1 MPKIIQ
7 LDRHVADLIAAGEVV
22 ERPASAVKEL
32 VENSIDAGAKNIT
45 IELQNGGM
53 TFLRI
58 TDDGCGM
65 APDDAHT
72 AFLRHATSK
81 IRKKEDLAC
90 IGTLGFRGEA
100 LAAISAVSK
109 IDLLTRAQGA
119 ADGVRLHLEAGKVL
133 SEEPAG
139 CPCGTTILVREL
151 FYNTPARMKF
161 MKSDAAEASAVF
173 SVVQQQALA
182 HPEISFRFLKDG
194 QEQLHTDGQGDRM
207 AAIYAIYGRELANN
221 MLSVD
226 GSWEKL
232 RVRGFVTRP
241 TATRGNRAWQ
251 SFFVNN
257 RYIKSRLLSAAVEEA
272 YRNQIMVGRFPAC
285 VLEIDMPVQAVDVN
299 VHPAKTEVKFLSERE
314 VFDAVHYAVLS
325 TLNKAAGRPE
335 WKLSEKQTSAAQP
348 QVQPH
353 AVQPPKPGFY
363 QSMQAAEYRRQ
374 AAQTPPPKPARPD
387 FLETSA
393 AAIVAAACEKDLPVA
408 QALGKTVAGVG
419 PVVVR
424 EAVCRALGETPALAC
439 DLTAEEKA
447 GLAAAIDELK
457 DEHAHGGTPTAVRL
471 PQPDGAPKPVEF
483 SFFVPQ
489 QYGSAAILTR
499 YPSYSEMLEDYY
511 ATKDRAERL
520 RQKSR
525 ELYKAVHNMY
535 DRAVRKQAARKEEL
549 SQSAKADT
557 LRLYGELLQANLWAI
572 HKGDR
577 QVTVQNYYTGEDV
590 TIRLDP
596 RLGGNENAQKYFRDY
611 KKKQTAHAMLQKL
624 LVEGEAE
631 IEYLRTVLYEVE
643 SAPGEMAL
651 NEIRA
656 ELKSQGYLKYYKQ
669 RNRKQKPADFLRYTS
684 SDGFEILVGRNNLQN
699 DKLTLHT
706 ARGKDLWFHVQ
717 KAPGSHCVV
726 MSRGEDIPDTTKQE
740 AAELAVLH
748 SSQNGGAKV
757 AVDTTEV
764 KNIWKAN
771 GAKPGMVLYEVYT
784 TVYVT
789 PREGL
794 EEQLK
799 KR

>member
-65 APDDAHT
+65 DPVDART

-100 LAAISAVSK
+100 LAAISSVSK

-119 ADGVRLHLEAGKVL
+119 ETGVRLHLEAGQVL

-161 MKSDAAEASAVF
+161 MKSDAAESSAVF
-173 SVVQQQALA
+173 AAIQQQALA

-221 MLSVD
+221 MLPVD

-232 RVRGFVTRP
+232 RVRGFVTKP

-325 TLNKAAGRPE
+325 TLSRAAGRPE
-335 WKLSEKQTSAAQP
+335 WKAPEKTQEPAPRLQAQP
-348 QVQPH
+348 K

-363 QSMQAAEYRRQ
+363 QTMQASEYRRQ
-374 AAQTPPPKPARPD
+374 AAQQPAVKPAQPV
-387 FLETSA
+387 LASP
-393 AAIVAAACEKDLPVA
+393 VQLPRSEPA
-408 QALGKTVAGVG
+408 
-419 PVVVR
+419 PVQQTFV
-424 EAVCRALGETPALAC
+424 
-439 DLTAEEKA
+439 
-447 GLAAAIDELK
+447 
-457 DEHAHGGTPTAVRL
+457 L
-471 PQPDGAPKPVEF
+471 P
-483 SFFVPQ
+483 
-489 QYGSAAILTR
+489 
-499 YPSYSEMLEDYY
+499 
-511 ATKDRAERL
+511 
-520 RQKSR
+520 
-525 ELYKAVHNMY
+525 
-535 DRAVRKQAARKEEL
+535 
-549 SQSAKADT
+549 
-557 LRLYGELLQANLWAI
+557 
-572 HKGDR
+572 
-577 QVTVQNYYTGEDV
+577 
-590 TIRLDP
+590 
-596 RLGGNENAQKYFRDY
+596 
-611 KKKQTAHAMLQKL
+611 
-624 LVEGEAE
+624 
-631 IEYLRTVLYEVE
+631 
-643 SAPGEMAL
+643 
-651 NEIRA
+651 
-656 ELKSQGYLKYYKQ
+656 
-669 RNRKQKPADFLRYTS
+669 
-684 SDGFEILVGRNNLQN
+684 
-699 DKLTLHT
+699 
-706 ARGKDLWFHVQ
+706 
-717 KAPGSHCVV
+717 
-726 MSRGEDIPDTTKQE
+726 KQE
-740 AAELAVLH
+740 AKPEVKPEPKIEVRPEPKPEPVKTPEPQQQTLPVPEEPFRIIGEALHTYIIVEQGEAVLFLDKHAAHERIRFEALKKEDHPIMAQLLLAPVSAELSREEAAAVLE
-748 SSQNGGAKV
+748 NKALLERCGFETEDFGGGDVLIRQIPSDVDVEDAKALLQELAGDLLAGKTLDPDSLRDNLLHTIACKSAIKAGWLTSDEELRRLV
-757 AVDTTEV
+757 QEV
-764 KNIWKAN
+764 LSRDDIKYCPH
-771 GAKPGMVLYEVYT
+771 GRPVC
-784 TVYVT
+784 VT
-789 PREGL
+789 LTKRQL
-794 EEQLK
+794 EKQF
-799 KR
+799 KRV

>member
-65 APDDAHT
+65 EPVDART

-100 LAAISAVSK
+100 LAAISSVSK

-119 ADGVRLHLEAGKVL
+119 ENGVRLHLEAGQVL

-161 MKSDAAEASAVF
+161 MKSDAAESSAVF

-221 MLSVD
+221 MLPVD

-232 RVRGFVTRP
+232 RVRGFVTKP

-257 RYIKSRLLSAAVEEA
+257 RYIKSRLLSAALEEA

-325 TLNKAAGRPE
+325 TLSRAAGRPE
-335 WKLSEKQTSAAQP
+335 WKTPEKKQESAPQP
-348 QVQPH
+348 QSQPK

-363 QSMQAAEYRRQ
+363 QTMQASEYRRQ
-374 AAQTPPPKPARPD
+374 AAQQ
-387 FLETSA
+387 
-393 AAIVAAACEKDLPVA
+393 PV
-408 QALGKTVAGVG
+408 
-419 PVVVR
+419 
-424 EAVCRALGETPALAC
+424 
-439 DLTAEEKA
+439 
-447 GLAAAIDELK
+447 
-457 DEHAHGGTPTAVRL
+457 
-471 PQPDGAPKPVEF
+471 
-483 SFFVPQ
+483 
-489 QYGSAAILTR
+489 
-499 YPSYSEMLEDYY
+499 
-511 ATKDRAERL
+511 
-520 RQKSR
+520 
-525 ELYKAVHNMY
+525 
-535 DRAVRKQAARKEEL
+535 
-549 SQSAKADT
+549 
-557 LRLYGELLQANLWAI
+557 
-572 HKGDR
+572 
-577 QVTVQNYYTGEDV
+577 
-590 TIRLDP
+590 
-596 RLGGNENAQKYFRDY
+596 
-611 KKKQTAHAMLQKL
+611 
-624 LVEGEAE
+624 
-631 IEYLRTVLYEVE
+631 
-643 SAPGEMAL
+643 
-651 NEIRA
+651 
-656 ELKSQGYLKYYKQ
+656 
-669 RNRKQKPADFLRYTS
+669 QKPAQPVLASPVQLPRSEPVPAQQSFPLPKPEAKPEVRPEPKPEPKIEVRPEPKPEPVKEPEAQQALSVPEEPFRIIGEALHTYIIVEQGEAVLFLDKHAAHERIRFEALKKEDHPIMAQLLLAPVS
-684 SDGFEILVGRNNLQN
+684 AELSREEAAAVLENRALLERCGFETEDFGGGDVLRQIPSDVDVEDAKALLQELAGDLLAGKTLDPDSLRDNL
-699 DKLTLHT
+699 LHT
-706 ARGKDLWFHVQ
+706 IACKSAIKAGWQTSDEELRRLVQ
-717 KAPGSHCVV
+717 EVLSRDDIKYCPHGRPVCV
-726 MSRGEDIPDTTKQE
+726 TLTKRQ
-740 AAELAVLH
+740 
-748 SSQNGGAKV
+748 
-757 AVDTTEV
+757 
-764 KNIWKAN
+764 
-771 GAKPGMVLYEVYT
+771 
-784 TVYVT
+784 
-789 PREGL
+789 L
-794 EEQLK
+794 EKQF
-799 KR
+799 KRV

>member
-65 APDDAHT
+65 DPVDART

-100 LAAISAVSK
+100 LAAISSVSK

-119 ADGVRLHLEAGKVL
+119 ETGVRLHLEAGQVL

-161 MKSDAAEASAVF
+161 MKSDAAESSAVF
-173 SVVQQQALA
+173 AAIQQQALA

-221 MLSVD
+221 MLPVD

-232 RVRGFVTRP
+232 RVRGFVTKP

-325 TLNKAAGRPE
+325 TLSRAAGRPE
-335 WKLSEKQTSAAQP
+335 WKAPEKKQEPAPRPQAQP
-348 QVQPH
+348 K
-353 AVQPPKPGFY
+353 AVQPLKPGFY
-363 QSMQAAEYRRQ
+363 QTMQASEYRRQ
-374 AAQTPPPKPARPD
+374 AAQQPAVKPPAQPVLASPVQLPRSEPAPVQQT
-387 FLETSA
+387 F
-393 AAIVAAACEKDLPVA
+393 VLP
-408 QALGKTVAGVG
+408 
-419 PVVVR
+419 
-424 EAVCRALGETPALAC
+424 
-439 DLTAEEKA
+439 
-447 GLAAAIDELK
+447 
-457 DEHAHGGTPTAVRL
+457 
-471 PQPDGAPKPVEF
+471 
-483 SFFVPQ
+483 
-489 QYGSAAILTR
+489 
-499 YPSYSEMLEDYY
+499 
-511 ATKDRAERL
+511 
-520 RQKSR
+520 
-525 ELYKAVHNMY
+525 
-535 DRAVRKQAARKEEL
+535 
-549 SQSAKADT
+549 
-557 LRLYGELLQANLWAI
+557 
-572 HKGDR
+572 
-577 QVTVQNYYTGEDV
+577 
-590 TIRLDP
+590 
-596 RLGGNENAQKYFRDY
+596 
-611 KKKQTAHAMLQKL
+611 
-624 LVEGEAE
+624 
-631 IEYLRTVLYEVE
+631 
-643 SAPGEMAL
+643 
-651 NEIRA
+651 
-656 ELKSQGYLKYYKQ
+656 
-669 RNRKQKPADFLRYTS
+669 
-684 SDGFEILVGRNNLQN
+684 
-699 DKLTLHT
+699 
-706 ARGKDLWFHVQ
+706 
-717 KAPGSHCVV
+717 
-726 MSRGEDIPDTTKQE
+726 KQE
-740 AAELAVLH
+740 AKSEVKPEPKIEVRPEPKPEPVKTPEPQQQTLPVPEEPFRIIGEALHTYIIVEQGEAVLFLDKHAAHERIRFEALKKEDHPIMAQLLLAPVSAELSREEAAAVLE
-748 SSQNGGAKV
+748 NKALLERCGFETEDFGGGDILIRQIPSDVDVEDAKALLQELAGDLLAGKTLDPDSLRDNLLHTIACKSAIKAGWLTSDEELRRLV
-757 AVDTTEV
+757 QEV
-764 KNIWKAN
+764 LSRDDIKYCPH
-771 GAKPGMVLYEVYT
+771 GRPVC
-784 TVYVT
+784 VT
-789 PREGL
+789 LTKRQL
-794 EEQLK
+794 EKQF
-799 KR
+799 KRV

>member
-65 APDDAHT
+65 DPVDART

-100 LAAISAVSK
+100 LAAISSVSK

-119 ADGVRLHLEAGKVL
+119 ETGVRLHLEAGQVL

-161 MKSDAAEASAVF
+161 MKSDAAESSAVF
-173 SVVQQQALA
+173 AAIQQQALA

-221 MLSVD
+221 MLPVD

-232 RVRGFVTRP
+232 RVRGFVTKP

-325 TLNKAAGRPE
+325 TLSRAAGRPE
-335 WKLSEKQTSAAQP
+335 WKAPEKKQEPAPRPQAQP
-348 QVQPH
+348 K

-363 QSMQAAEYRRQ
+363 QTMQASEYRRQ
-374 AAQTPPPKPARPD
+374 AAQQPAVKPAQPV
-387 FLETSA
+387 LASP
-393 AAIVAAACEKDLPVA
+393 VQLPRSEPA
-408 QALGKTVAGVG
+408 
-419 PVVVR
+419 PVQRTFV
-424 EAVCRALGETPALAC
+424 
-439 DLTAEEKA
+439 
-447 GLAAAIDELK
+447 
-457 DEHAHGGTPTAVRL
+457 L
-471 PQPDGAPKPVEF
+471 P
-483 SFFVPQ
+483 
-489 QYGSAAILTR
+489 
-499 YPSYSEMLEDYY
+499 
-511 ATKDRAERL
+511 
-520 RQKSR
+520 
-525 ELYKAVHNMY
+525 
-535 DRAVRKQAARKEEL
+535 
-549 SQSAKADT
+549 
-557 LRLYGELLQANLWAI
+557 
-572 HKGDR
+572 
-577 QVTVQNYYTGEDV
+577 
-590 TIRLDP
+590 
-596 RLGGNENAQKYFRDY
+596 
-611 KKKQTAHAMLQKL
+611 
-624 LVEGEAE
+624 
-631 IEYLRTVLYEVE
+631 
-643 SAPGEMAL
+643 
-651 NEIRA
+651 
-656 ELKSQGYLKYYKQ
+656 
-669 RNRKQKPADFLRYTS
+669 
-684 SDGFEILVGRNNLQN
+684 
-699 DKLTLHT
+699 
-706 ARGKDLWFHVQ
+706 
-717 KAPGSHCVV
+717 
-726 MSRGEDIPDTTKQE
+726 KQE
-740 AAELAVLH
+740 AKSEVKPEPKIEVRPEPKPEPVKTPEPQQQTLPVPEEPFRIIGEALHTYIIVEQGEAVLFLDKHAAHERIRFEALKKEDHPIMAQLLLAPVSAELSREEAAAVLE
-748 SSQNGGAKV
+748 NKALLERCGFETEDFGGGDILIRQIPSDVDVEDAKALLQELAGDLLAGKTLDPDSLRDNLLHTIACKSAIKAGWLTSDEELRRLV
-757 AVDTTEV
+757 QEV
-764 KNIWKAN
+764 LSRDDIKYCPH
-771 GAKPGMVLYEVYT
+771 GRPVC
-784 TVYVT
+784 VT
-789 PREGL
+789 LTKRQL
-794 EEQLK
+794 EKQF
-799 KR
+799 KRV

>member
-65 APDDAHT
+65 APDDART

-100 LAAISAVSK
+100 LAAISSVSK

-119 ADGVRLHLEAGKVL
+119 ETGVRLHLEAGQVL

-161 MKSDAAEASAVF
+161 MKSDAAESSAVF
-173 SVVQQQALA
+173 AAIQQQALA

-221 MLSVD
+221 MLPVD

-232 RVRGFVTRP
+232 RVRGFVTKP

-325 TLNKAAGRPE
+325 TLSRAAGRPE
-335 WKLSEKQTSAAQP
+335 WKAPEKKQEPAPRPQAQP
-348 QVQPH
+348 K

-363 QSMQAAEYRRQ
+363 QTMQASEYRRQ
-374 AAQTPPPKPARPD
+374 AAQQPAVKPAQPV
-387 FLETSA
+387 LASP
-393 AAIVAAACEKDLPVA
+393 VQLPRSEPA
-408 QALGKTVAGVG
+408 
-419 PVVVR
+419 PVQQTFV
-424 EAVCRALGETPALAC
+424 
-439 DLTAEEKA
+439 
-447 GLAAAIDELK
+447 
-457 DEHAHGGTPTAVRL
+457 L
-471 PQPDGAPKPVEF
+471 P
-483 SFFVPQ
+483 
-489 QYGSAAILTR
+489 
-499 YPSYSEMLEDYY
+499 
-511 ATKDRAERL
+511 
-520 RQKSR
+520 
-525 ELYKAVHNMY
+525 
-535 DRAVRKQAARKEEL
+535 
-549 SQSAKADT
+549 
-557 LRLYGELLQANLWAI
+557 
-572 HKGDR
+572 
-577 QVTVQNYYTGEDV
+577 
-590 TIRLDP
+590 
-596 RLGGNENAQKYFRDY
+596 
-611 KKKQTAHAMLQKL
+611 
-624 LVEGEAE
+624 
-631 IEYLRTVLYEVE
+631 
-643 SAPGEMAL
+643 
-651 NEIRA
+651 
-656 ELKSQGYLKYYKQ
+656 
-669 RNRKQKPADFLRYTS
+669 
-684 SDGFEILVGRNNLQN
+684 
-699 DKLTLHT
+699 
-706 ARGKDLWFHVQ
+706 
-717 KAPGSHCVV
+717 
-726 MSRGEDIPDTTKQE
+726 KQE
-740 AAELAVLH
+740 AKSEVKPEPKIEVRPEPKPEPVKTPEPQQQTLPVPEEPFRIIGEALHTYIIVEQGEAVLLIDKHAAHERIRFEALKKEDHPIMAQLLLAPVSAELSREEAAAVLE
-748 SSQNGGAKV
+748 NKALLERCGFETEDFGGGDVLIRQIPSDVDVEDAKALLQELAGDLLAGKTLDPDSLRDNLLHTIACKSAIKAGWLTSDEELRRLV
-757 AVDTTEV
+757 QEV
-764 KNIWKAN
+764 LSRDDIKYCPH
-771 GAKPGMVLYEVYT
+771 GRPVC
-784 TVYVT
+784 VT
-789 PREGL
+789 LTKRQL
-794 EEQLK
+794 EKQF
-799 KR
+799 KRV

>member
-65 APDDAHT
+65 EPVDART

-100 LAAISAVSK
+100 LAAISSVSK

-119 ADGVRLHLEAGKVL
+119 ENGVRLHLEAGQVL

-139 CPCGTTILVREL
+139 CPYGTTILVREL

-161 MKSDAAEASAVF
+161 MKSDAAESSAVF

-221 MLSVD
+221 MLPVD

-232 RVRGFVTRP
+232 RVRGFVTKP

-325 TLNKAAGRPE
+325 TLSRAAGRPE
-335 WKLSEKQTSAAQP
+335 WKTPEKKQEPAPQP
-348 QVQPH
+348 QSQPK

-363 QSMQAAEYRRQ
+363 QTMQASEYRRQ
-374 AAQTPPPKPARPD
+374 AAQQ
-387 FLETSA
+387 
-393 AAIVAAACEKDLPVA
+393 PV
-408 QALGKTVAGVG
+408 
-419 PVVVR
+419 
-424 EAVCRALGETPALAC
+424 
-439 DLTAEEKA
+439 
-447 GLAAAIDELK
+447 
-457 DEHAHGGTPTAVRL
+457 
-471 PQPDGAPKPVEF
+471 
-483 SFFVPQ
+483 
-489 QYGSAAILTR
+489 
-499 YPSYSEMLEDYY
+499 
-511 ATKDRAERL
+511 
-520 RQKSR
+520 
-525 ELYKAVHNMY
+525 
-535 DRAVRKQAARKEEL
+535 
-549 SQSAKADT
+549 
-557 LRLYGELLQANLWAI
+557 
-572 HKGDR
+572 
-577 QVTVQNYYTGEDV
+577 
-590 TIRLDP
+590 
-596 RLGGNENAQKYFRDY
+596 
-611 KKKQTAHAMLQKL
+611 
-624 LVEGEAE
+624 
-631 IEYLRTVLYEVE
+631 
-643 SAPGEMAL
+643 
-651 NEIRA
+651 
-656 ELKSQGYLKYYKQ
+656 
-669 RNRKQKPADFLRYTS
+669 QKPAQPVLASPVQLPRSEPVPAQQSFTLQKPEVRPEPKPEPKIEVRLEPKPEPVKEPEAQQALSVPEEPFRIIGEALHTYIIVEQGEAVLFLDKHAAHERIRFEALKKEDHPIMAQLLLAPVS
-684 SDGFEILVGRNNLQN
+684 AELSREEAAAVLENRALLERCGFETEDFGGGDVLIRQIPSDVDVEDAKALLQELAGDLLAGKTLDPDSLRDNL
-699 DKLTLHT
+699 LHT
-706 ARGKDLWFHVQ
+706 IACKSAIKAGWQTSDEELRRLVQ
-717 KAPGSHCVV
+717 EVLSRDDIKYCPHGRPVCV
-726 MSRGEDIPDTTKQE
+726 TLTKRQ
-740 AAELAVLH
+740 
-748 SSQNGGAKV
+748 
-757 AVDTTEV
+757 
-764 KNIWKAN
+764 
-771 GAKPGMVLYEVYT
+771 
-784 TVYVT
+784 
-789 PREGL
+789 L
-794 EEQLK
+794 EKQF
-799 KR
+799 KRV

>member
-65 APDDAHT
+65 DPVDART

-100 LAAISAVSK
+100 LAAISSVSK

-119 ADGVRLHLEAGKVL
+119 ETGVRLHLEAGQVL

-161 MKSDAAEASAVF
+161 MKSDAAESSAVF
-173 SVVQQQALA
+173 AAIQQQALA

-221 MLSVD
+221 MLPVD

-232 RVRGFVTRP
+232 RVRGFVTKP

-325 TLNKAAGRPE
+325 TLSRAAGRPE
-335 WKLSEKQTSAAQP
+335 WKTPEKMQESAPQP
-348 QVQPH
+348 QSQPK

-363 QSMQAAEYRRQ
+363 QTMQASEYRRQ
-374 AAQTPPPKPARPD
+374 AAQQPAVKPAQPV
-387 FLETSA
+387 LASP
-393 AAIVAAACEKDLPVA
+393 VQLPRSEPA
-408 QALGKTVAGVG
+408 
-419 PVVVR
+419 PVQQTFV
-424 EAVCRALGETPALAC
+424 
-439 DLTAEEKA
+439 
-447 GLAAAIDELK
+447 
-457 DEHAHGGTPTAVRL
+457 L
-471 PQPDGAPKPVEF
+471 P
-483 SFFVPQ
+483 
-489 QYGSAAILTR
+489 
-499 YPSYSEMLEDYY
+499 
-511 ATKDRAERL
+511 
-520 RQKSR
+520 
-525 ELYKAVHNMY
+525 
-535 DRAVRKQAARKEEL
+535 
-549 SQSAKADT
+549 
-557 LRLYGELLQANLWAI
+557 
-572 HKGDR
+572 
-577 QVTVQNYYTGEDV
+577 
-590 TIRLDP
+590 
-596 RLGGNENAQKYFRDY
+596 
-611 KKKQTAHAMLQKL
+611 
-624 LVEGEAE
+624 
-631 IEYLRTVLYEVE
+631 
-643 SAPGEMAL
+643 
-651 NEIRA
+651 
-656 ELKSQGYLKYYKQ
+656 
-669 RNRKQKPADFLRYTS
+669 
-684 SDGFEILVGRNNLQN
+684 
-699 DKLTLHT
+699 
-706 ARGKDLWFHVQ
+706 
-717 KAPGSHCVV
+717 
-726 MSRGEDIPDTTKQE
+726 KQE
-740 AAELAVLH
+740 AKSEVKPEPKIEVRPEPKPEPVKTPEPQQQTLSVPEEPFRIIGEALHTYVIVEQGEAVLLIDKHAAHERIRFEALKKEDHPIMAQLLLAPVSAELSREEAAAVLE
-748 SSQNGGAKV
+748 NKALLERCGFETEDFGGGDVLIRQIPSDVDVEDAKALLQELAGDLLAGKTLDPDSLRDNLLHTIACKSAIKAGWLTSDKELRRLV
-757 AVDTTEV
+757 QEV
-764 KNIWKAN
+764 LSRDDIKYCPH
-771 GAKPGMVLYEVYT
+771 GRPVC
-784 TVYVT
+784 VT
-789 PREGL
+789 LTKRQL
-794 EEQLK
+794 EKQF
-799 KR
+799 KRV

>member
-65 APDDAHT
+65 DPVDART

-100 LAAISAVSK
+100 LAAISSVSK

-119 ADGVRLHLEAGKVL
+119 ETGVRLHLEAGQVL

-161 MKSDAAEASAVF
+161 MKSDAAESSAVF
-173 SVVQQQALA
+173 AAIQQQALA

-221 MLSVD
+221 MLPVD

-232 RVRGFVTRP
+232 RVRGFVTKP

-325 TLNKAAGRPE
+325 TLSRAAGRPE
-335 WKLSEKQTSAAQP
+335 WKAPEKKQEPAPRPQAQP
-348 QVQPH
+348 K

-363 QSMQAAEYRRQ
+363 QTMQASEYRRQ
-374 AAQTPPPKPARPD
+374 AAQQPAVKPAQPV
-387 FLETSA
+387 LASP
-393 AAIVAAACEKDLPVA
+393 VQLPHSEPA
-408 QALGKTVAGVG
+408 
-419 PVVVR
+419 PVQQTFV
-424 EAVCRALGETPALAC
+424 
-439 DLTAEEKA
+439 
-447 GLAAAIDELK
+447 
-457 DEHAHGGTPTAVRL
+457 L
-471 PQPDGAPKPVEF
+471 P
-483 SFFVPQ
+483 
-489 QYGSAAILTR
+489 
-499 YPSYSEMLEDYY
+499 
-511 ATKDRAERL
+511 
-520 RQKSR
+520 
-525 ELYKAVHNMY
+525 
-535 DRAVRKQAARKEEL
+535 
-549 SQSAKADT
+549 
-557 LRLYGELLQANLWAI
+557 
-572 HKGDR
+572 
-577 QVTVQNYYTGEDV
+577 
-590 TIRLDP
+590 
-596 RLGGNENAQKYFRDY
+596 
-611 KKKQTAHAMLQKL
+611 
-624 LVEGEAE
+624 
-631 IEYLRTVLYEVE
+631 
-643 SAPGEMAL
+643 
-651 NEIRA
+651 
-656 ELKSQGYLKYYKQ
+656 
-669 RNRKQKPADFLRYTS
+669 
-684 SDGFEILVGRNNLQN
+684 
-699 DKLTLHT
+699 
-706 ARGKDLWFHVQ
+706 
-717 KAPGSHCVV
+717 
-726 MSRGEDIPDTTKQE
+726 KQE
-740 AAELAVLH
+740 AKSEVKPEPKIEVRPEPKPEPVKTPEPQQQTLPVPEEPFRIIGEALHTYIIVEQGEAVLLIDKHAAHERIRFEALKKEDHPIMAQLLLAPVSAELSREEAAAVLE
-748 SSQNGGAKV
+748 NKALLERCGFETEDFGGGDVLIRQIPSDVDVEDAKALLQELAGDLLAGKTLDPDSLRDNLLHTIACKSAIKAGWLTSDEELRRLV
-757 AVDTTEV
+757 QEV
-764 KNIWKAN
+764 LSRDDIKYCPH
-771 GAKPGMVLYEVYT
+771 GRPVC
-784 TVYVT
+784 VT
-789 PREGL
+789 LTKRQL
-794 EEQLK
+794 EKQF
-799 KR
+799 KRV

>member
-65 APDDAHT
+65 EPVDART

-100 LAAISAVSK
+100 LAAISSVSK

-119 ADGVRLHLEAGKVL
+119 ENGVRLHLEAGQVL

-161 MKSDAAEASAVF
+161 MKSDAAESSAVF

-221 MLSVD
+221 MLPVD

-232 RVRGFVTRP
+232 RVRGFVTKP

-325 TLNKAAGRPE
+325 TLSRAAGRPE
-335 WKLSEKQTSAAQP
+335 WKTPEKKQEAAPQPQAQP
-348 QVQPH
+348 KI
-353 AVQPPKPGFY
+353 VQPPKPGFY
-363 QSMQAAEYRRQ
+363 QTMQASEYRRQ
-374 AAQTPPPKPARPD
+374 AAQQ
-387 FLETSA
+387 
-393 AAIVAAACEKDLPVA
+393 PV
-408 QALGKTVAGVG
+408 
-419 PVVVR
+419 
-424 EAVCRALGETPALAC
+424 
-439 DLTAEEKA
+439 
-447 GLAAAIDELK
+447 
-457 DEHAHGGTPTAVRL
+457 
-471 PQPDGAPKPVEF
+471 
-483 SFFVPQ
+483 
-489 QYGSAAILTR
+489 
-499 YPSYSEMLEDYY
+499 
-511 ATKDRAERL
+511 
-520 RQKSR
+520 
-525 ELYKAVHNMY
+525 
-535 DRAVRKQAARKEEL
+535 
-549 SQSAKADT
+549 
-557 LRLYGELLQANLWAI
+557 
-572 HKGDR
+572 
-577 QVTVQNYYTGEDV
+577 
-590 TIRLDP
+590 
-596 RLGGNENAQKYFRDY
+596 
-611 KKKQTAHAMLQKL
+611 
-624 LVEGEAE
+624 
-631 IEYLRTVLYEVE
+631 
-643 SAPGEMAL
+643 
-651 NEIRA
+651 
-656 ELKSQGYLKYYKQ
+656 
-669 RNRKQKPADFLRYTS
+669 QKPAQPVLASPVQLPRSEPVPAQQSFTLQKPEVRPEPKPEPKIAVRPEPKPEPVKEPEAQQALSVPEEPFRIIGEALHTYIIVEQGEAVLFLDKHAAHERIRFEALKKEDHPIMAQLLLAPVS
-684 SDGFEILVGRNNLQN
+684 AELSREEAAAVLENRALLERCGFETEDFGGGDVLIRQIPSDVDVEDAKALLQELAGDLLAGKTLDPDSLRDNL
-699 DKLTLHT
+699 LHT
-706 ARGKDLWFHVQ
+706 IACKSAIKAGWQTSDEELRRLVQ
-717 KAPGSHCVV
+717 EVLSRDDIKYCPHGRPVCV
-726 MSRGEDIPDTTKQE
+726 TLTKRQ
-740 AAELAVLH
+740 
-748 SSQNGGAKV
+748 
-757 AVDTTEV
+757 
-764 KNIWKAN
+764 
-771 GAKPGMVLYEVYT
+771 
-784 TVYVT
+784 
-789 PREGL
+789 L
-794 EEQLK
+794 EKQF
-799 KR
+799 KRV

>member
-65 APDDAHT
+65 DPVDART

-100 LAAISAVSK
+100 LAAISSVSK

-119 ADGVRLHLEAGKVL
+119 ETGVRLHLEAGQVL

-161 MKSDAAEASAVF
+161 MKSDAAESSAVF

-194 QEQLHTDGQGDRM
+194 QEQLHTDGQGERM
-207 AAIYAIYGRELANN
+207 AAIYVIYGRELANN
-221 MLSVD
+221 MLPVD

-232 RVRGFVTRP
+232 RVRGFVTKP

-325 TLNKAAGRPE
+325 TLSRAAGRPE
-335 WKLSEKQTSAAQP
+335 WKTPEKKQEAAPQP
-348 QVQPH
+348 QPK

-363 QSMQAAEYRRQ
+363 QTMQASEYRRQ
-374 AAQTPPPKPARPD
+374 AAQQPAAKPAQPVLASPVQLPRSEPAPVQQTFTLPKQEPKPAVRPEPRPEPQPEARPEPKPEPVKEPEPQQQVLSVPEEPFRIIGEALHTYIIVEQGEAVL
-387 FLETSA
+387 FLDKHAAHERIRFEALKKEDHPIMAQLLLAPVSAELSREEA
-393 AAIVAAACEKDLPVA
+393 AAVLENR
-408 QALGKTVAGVG
+408 ALLERCGFETEDFGGGDVLIRQIPSDVDVEDAKALLQELAGKLLAGKTLDPNGL
-419 PVVVR
+419 R
-424 EAVCRALGETPALAC
+424 DELLHSIAC
-439 DLTAEEKA
+439 KSAIKA
-447 GLAAAIDELK
+447 GWQTSDEELR
-457 DEHAHGGTPTAVRL
+457 RL
-471 PQPDGAPKPVEF
+471 VQEV
-483 SFFVPQ
+483 
-489 QYGSAAILTR
+489 LTR
-499 YPSYSEMLEDYY
+499 DDIKYCPHGRPVCVTLTKRQLE
-511 ATKDRAERL
+511 
-520 RQKSR
+520 
-525 ELYKAVHNMY
+525 
-535 DRAVRKQAARKEEL
+535 KQ
-549 SQSAKADT
+549 
-557 LRLYGELLQANLWAI
+557 
-572 HKGDR
+572 
-577 QVTVQNYYTGEDV
+577 
-590 TIRLDP
+590 
-596 RLGGNENAQKYFRDY
+596 F
-611 KKKQTAHAMLQKL
+611 
-624 LVEGEAE
+624 
-631 IEYLRTVLYEVE
+631 
-643 SAPGEMAL
+643 
-651 NEIRA
+651 
-656 ELKSQGYLKYYKQ
+656 
-669 RNRKQKPADFLRYTS
+669 
-684 SDGFEILVGRNNLQN
+684 
-699 DKLTLHT
+699 
-706 ARGKDLWFHVQ
+706 
-717 KAPGSHCVV
+717 
-726 MSRGEDIPDTTKQE
+726 
-740 AAELAVLH
+740 
-748 SSQNGGAKV
+748 
-757 AVDTTEV
+757 
-764 KNIWKAN
+764 
-771 GAKPGMVLYEVYT
+771 
-784 TVYVT
+784 
-789 PREGL
+789 
-794 EEQLK
+794 
-799 KR
+799 KRV

>member
-65 APDDAHT
+65 EPVDART

-100 LAAISAVSK
+100 LAAISSVSK

-119 ADGVRLHLEAGKVL
+119 ENGVRLHLEAGQVL

-161 MKSDAAEASAVF
+161 MKSDAAESSAVF

-194 QEQLHTDGQGDRM
+194 QEQLHTDGQGNRM

-221 MLSVD
+221 MLPVD

-232 RVRGFVTRP
+232 RVRGFVTKP

-325 TLNKAAGRPE
+325 TLSRAAGRPE
-335 WKLSEKQTSAAQP
+335 WKTPEKKQEPAPQP
-348 QVQPH
+348 QSQPK

-363 QSMQAAEYRRQ
+363 QTMQASEYRRQ
-374 AAQTPPPKPARPD
+374 AAQQ
-387 FLETSA
+387 
-393 AAIVAAACEKDLPVA
+393 PV
-408 QALGKTVAGVG
+408 
-419 PVVVR
+419 
-424 EAVCRALGETPALAC
+424 
-439 DLTAEEKA
+439 
-447 GLAAAIDELK
+447 
-457 DEHAHGGTPTAVRL
+457 
-471 PQPDGAPKPVEF
+471 
-483 SFFVPQ
+483 
-489 QYGSAAILTR
+489 
-499 YPSYSEMLEDYY
+499 
-511 ATKDRAERL
+511 
-520 RQKSR
+520 
-525 ELYKAVHNMY
+525 
-535 DRAVRKQAARKEEL
+535 
-549 SQSAKADT
+549 
-557 LRLYGELLQANLWAI
+557 
-572 HKGDR
+572 
-577 QVTVQNYYTGEDV
+577 
-590 TIRLDP
+590 
-596 RLGGNENAQKYFRDY
+596 
-611 KKKQTAHAMLQKL
+611 
-624 LVEGEAE
+624 
-631 IEYLRTVLYEVE
+631 
-643 SAPGEMAL
+643 
-651 NEIRA
+651 
-656 ELKSQGYLKYYKQ
+656 
-669 RNRKQKPADFLRYTS
+669 QKPAQPVLASPVQLPRSEPVPAQQSFTLQKPEVRPEPKPEPKIEVRLEPKPEPVKEPEAQQALSVPEEPFRIIGEALHTYIIVEQGEAVLFLDKHAAHERIRFEALKKEDHPIMAQLLLAPVS
-684 SDGFEILVGRNNLQN
+684 AELSREEAAAVLENRALLERCGFETEDFGGGDVLIRQIPSDVDVEDAKALLQELAGDLLAGKTLDPDSLRDNL
-699 DKLTLHT
+699 LHT
-706 ARGKDLWFHVQ
+706 IACKSAIKAGWQTSDEELRRLVQ
-717 KAPGSHCVV
+717 EVLSRDDIKYCPHGRPVCV
-726 MSRGEDIPDTTKQE
+726 TLTKRQ
-740 AAELAVLH
+740 
-748 SSQNGGAKV
+748 
-757 AVDTTEV
+757 
-764 KNIWKAN
+764 
-771 GAKPGMVLYEVYT
+771 
-784 TVYVT
+784 
-789 PREGL
+789 L
-794 EEQLK
+794 EKQF
-799 KR
+799 KRV

>member
-65 APDDAHT
+65 DPVDART

-100 LAAISAVSK
+100 LAAISSVSK

-119 ADGVRLHLEAGKVL
+119 ETGVRLHLEAGQVL

-161 MKSDAAEASAVF
+161 MKSDAAESSAVF
-173 SVVQQQALA
+173 AAIQQQALA

-221 MLSVD
+221 MLPVD

-232 RVRGFVTRP
+232 RVRGFVTKP

-325 TLNKAAGRPE
+325 TLSRAAGRPE
-335 WKLSEKQTSAAQP
+335 WKAPEKKQEPAPRPQAQP
-348 QVQPH
+348 K

-363 QSMQAAEYRRQ
+363 QTMQASEYRRQ
-374 AAQTPPPKPARPD
+374 AAQQPAVKPAQ
-387 FLETSA
+387 
-393 AAIVAAACEKDLPVA
+393 PVLA
-408 QALGKTVAGVG
+408 S
-419 PVVVR
+419 PVQ
-424 EAVCRALGETPALAC
+424 L
-439 DLTAEEKA
+439 
-447 GLAAAIDELK
+447 
-457 DEHAHGGTPTAVRL
+457 
-471 PQPDGAPKPVEF
+471 
-483 SFFVPQ
+483 
-489 QYGSAAILTR
+489 
-499 YPSYSEMLEDYY
+499 
-511 ATKDRAERL
+511 
-520 RQKSR
+520 
-525 ELYKAVHNMY
+525 
-535 DRAVRKQAARKEEL
+535 
-549 SQSAKADT
+549 
-557 LRLYGELLQANLWAI
+557 
-572 HKGDR
+572 
-577 QVTVQNYYTGEDV
+577 
-590 TIRLDP
+590 P
-596 RLGGNENAQKYFRDY
+596 RLEPAPVQ
-611 KKKQTAHAMLQKL
+611 QTF
-624 LVEGEAE
+624 
-631 IEYLRTVLYEVE
+631 VL
-643 SAPGEMAL
+643 P
-651 NEIRA
+651 
-656 ELKSQGYLKYYKQ
+656 
-669 RNRKQKPADFLRYTS
+669 
-684 SDGFEILVGRNNLQN
+684 
-699 DKLTLHT
+699 
-706 ARGKDLWFHVQ
+706 
-717 KAPGSHCVV
+717 
-726 MSRGEDIPDTTKQE
+726 KQE
-740 AAELAVLH
+740 AKSEVKPEPKIEVRPEPKPEPVKTPEPQQQTLPVPEEPFRIIGEALHTYIIVEQGEAVLFLDKHAAHERIRFEALKKEDHPIMAQLLLAPVSAELSREEAAAVLE
-748 SSQNGGAKV
+748 NKALLERCGFETEDFGGGDILIRQIPSDVDVEDAKALLQELAGDLLAGKTLDPDSLRDNLLHTIACKSAIKAGWLTSDEELRRLV
-757 AVDTTEV
+757 QEV
-764 KNIWKAN
+764 LSRDDIKYCPH
-771 GAKPGMVLYEVYT
+771 GRPVC
-784 TVYVT
+784 VT
-789 PREGL
+789 LTKRQL
-794 EEQLK
+794 EKQF
-799 KR
+799 KRV

>member
-65 APDDAHT
+65 EPVDART

-100 LAAISAVSK
+100 LAAISSVSK

-119 ADGVRLHLEAGKVL
+119 ENGVRLHLEAGQIL

-139 CPCGTTILVREL
+139 CPYGTTILVREL

-161 MKSDAAEASAVF
+161 MKSDAAESSAVF

-221 MLSVD
+221 MLPVD

-232 RVRGFVTRP
+232 RVRGFVTKP

-257 RYIKSRLLSAAVEEA
+257 RYIKSRLLSAALEEA

-325 TLNKAAGRPE
+325 TLSRAAGRPE
-335 WKLSEKQTSAAQP
+335 WKTPEKKQEPAPQP
-348 QVQPH
+348 QSQPK

-363 QSMQAAEYRRQ
+363 QTMQASEYRRQ
-374 AAQTPPPKPARPD
+374 AAQQ
-387 FLETSA
+387 
-393 AAIVAAACEKDLPVA
+393 PV
-408 QALGKTVAGVG
+408 
-419 PVVVR
+419 
-424 EAVCRALGETPALAC
+424 
-439 DLTAEEKA
+439 
-447 GLAAAIDELK
+447 
-457 DEHAHGGTPTAVRL
+457 
-471 PQPDGAPKPVEF
+471 
-483 SFFVPQ
+483 
-489 QYGSAAILTR
+489 
-499 YPSYSEMLEDYY
+499 
-511 ATKDRAERL
+511 
-520 RQKSR
+520 
-525 ELYKAVHNMY
+525 
-535 DRAVRKQAARKEEL
+535 
-549 SQSAKADT
+549 
-557 LRLYGELLQANLWAI
+557 
-572 HKGDR
+572 
-577 QVTVQNYYTGEDV
+577 
-590 TIRLDP
+590 
-596 RLGGNENAQKYFRDY
+596 
-611 KKKQTAHAMLQKL
+611 
-624 LVEGEAE
+624 
-631 IEYLRTVLYEVE
+631 
-643 SAPGEMAL
+643 
-651 NEIRA
+651 
-656 ELKSQGYLKYYKQ
+656 
-669 RNRKQKPADFLRYTS
+669 QKPAQPVLASPVQLPRSEPVPAQQSFPLPKPEPVKEPEAQQALSVPEEPFRIIGEALHTYIIVEQGEAVLFLDKHAAHERIRFEALKKEDHPIMAQLLLAPVS
-684 SDGFEILVGRNNLQN
+684 AELSREEAAAVLENRALLERCGFETEDFGGGDVLIRQIPSDVDVEDAKALLQELAGDLLAGKTLDPDSLRDNL
-699 DKLTLHT
+699 LHT
-706 ARGKDLWFHVQ
+706 IACKSAIKAGWQTSDEELRRLVQ
-717 KAPGSHCVV
+717 EVLSRDDIKYCPHGRPVCV
-726 MSRGEDIPDTTKQE
+726 TLTKRQ
-740 AAELAVLH
+740 
-748 SSQNGGAKV
+748 
-757 AVDTTEV
+757 
-764 KNIWKAN
+764 
-771 GAKPGMVLYEVYT
+771 
-784 TVYVT
+784 
-789 PREGL
+789 L
-794 EEQLK
+794 EKQF
-799 KR
+799 KRV

>member
-65 APDDAHT
+65 DPVDART

-100 LAAISAVSK
+100 LAAISSVSK

-119 ADGVRLHLEAGKVL
+119 ETGVRLHLEAGQVL
-133 SEEPAG
+133 SEEPVG

-161 MKSDAAEASAVF
+161 MKSDAAESSAVF
-173 SVVQQQALA
+173 AAIQQQALA

-221 MLSVD
+221 MLPVD

-232 RVRGFVTRP
+232 RVRGFVTKP

-325 TLNKAAGRPE
+325 TLSRAAGRPE
-335 WKLSEKQTSAAQP
+335 WKAPEKKQEPAPRPQAQP
-348 QVQPH
+348 K

-363 QSMQAAEYRRQ
+363 QTMQASEYRRQ
-374 AAQTPPPKPARPD
+374 AAQQPAVKPAQPV
-387 FLETSA
+387 LASP
-393 AAIVAAACEKDLPVA
+393 VQLPRSEPA
-408 QALGKTVAGVG
+408 
-419 PVVVR
+419 PVQQTFV
-424 EAVCRALGETPALAC
+424 
-439 DLTAEEKA
+439 
-447 GLAAAIDELK
+447 
-457 DEHAHGGTPTAVRL
+457 L
-471 PQPDGAPKPVEF
+471 P
-483 SFFVPQ
+483 
-489 QYGSAAILTR
+489 
-499 YPSYSEMLEDYY
+499 
-511 ATKDRAERL
+511 
-520 RQKSR
+520 
-525 ELYKAVHNMY
+525 
-535 DRAVRKQAARKEEL
+535 
-549 SQSAKADT
+549 
-557 LRLYGELLQANLWAI
+557 
-572 HKGDR
+572 
-577 QVTVQNYYTGEDV
+577 
-590 TIRLDP
+590 
-596 RLGGNENAQKYFRDY
+596 
-611 KKKQTAHAMLQKL
+611 
-624 LVEGEAE
+624 
-631 IEYLRTVLYEVE
+631 
-643 SAPGEMAL
+643 
-651 NEIRA
+651 
-656 ELKSQGYLKYYKQ
+656 
-669 RNRKQKPADFLRYTS
+669 
-684 SDGFEILVGRNNLQN
+684 
-699 DKLTLHT
+699 
-706 ARGKDLWFHVQ
+706 
-717 KAPGSHCVV
+717 
-726 MSRGEDIPDTTKQE
+726 KQE
-740 AAELAVLH
+740 AKSEVKPEPKIEVRPEPKPEPVKTPEPQQQTLPVPEEPFRIIGEALHTYIIVEQGEAVLLIDKHAAHERIRFEALKKEDHPIMAQLLLAPVSAELSREEAAAVLE
-748 SSQNGGAKV
+748 NKALLERCGFETEDFGGGDVLIRQIPSDVDVEDAKALLQELAGDLLAGKTLDPDSLRDNLLHTIACKSAIKAGWLTSDEELRRLVQEVLSRDDIKYCPHGRPVCV
-757 AVDTTEV
+757 ALT
-764 KNIWKAN
+764 K
-771 GAKPGMVLYEVYT
+771 
-784 TVYVT
+784 
-789 PREGL
+789 RQL
-794 EEQLK
+794 EKQF
-799 KR
+799 KRV

>member
-65 APDDAHT
+65 EPVDART

-100 LAAISAVSK
+100 LAAISSVSK

-119 ADGVRLHLEAGKVL
+119 ENGVRLHLEAGQVL

-139 CPCGTTILVREL
+139 CPYGTTILVREL

-161 MKSDAAEASAVF
+161 MKSDAAESSAVF

-221 MLSVD
+221 ILPVD

-232 RVRGFVTRP
+232 RVRGFVTKP

-325 TLNKAAGRPE
+325 TLSRAAGRPE
-335 WKLSEKQTSAAQP
+335 WKTPEKKQEPAPQP
-348 QVQPH
+348 QSQPK

-363 QSMQAAEYRRQ
+363 QTMQASEYRRQ
-374 AAQTPPPKPARPD
+374 AAQQ
-387 FLETSA
+387 
-393 AAIVAAACEKDLPVA
+393 PV
-408 QALGKTVAGVG
+408 
-419 PVVVR
+419 
-424 EAVCRALGETPALAC
+424 
-439 DLTAEEKA
+439 
-447 GLAAAIDELK
+447 
-457 DEHAHGGTPTAVRL
+457 
-471 PQPDGAPKPVEF
+471 
-483 SFFVPQ
+483 
-489 QYGSAAILTR
+489 
-499 YPSYSEMLEDYY
+499 
-511 ATKDRAERL
+511 
-520 RQKSR
+520 
-525 ELYKAVHNMY
+525 
-535 DRAVRKQAARKEEL
+535 
-549 SQSAKADT
+549 
-557 LRLYGELLQANLWAI
+557 
-572 HKGDR
+572 
-577 QVTVQNYYTGEDV
+577 
-590 TIRLDP
+590 
-596 RLGGNENAQKYFRDY
+596 
-611 KKKQTAHAMLQKL
+611 
-624 LVEGEAE
+624 
-631 IEYLRTVLYEVE
+631 
-643 SAPGEMAL
+643 
-651 NEIRA
+651 
-656 ELKSQGYLKYYKQ
+656 
-669 RNRKQKPADFLRYTS
+669 QKPAQPVLASPVQLPRSEPVPAQQSFPLPKPEAKPEEAPAAEPEEKSEEAPAAEPETSPEPEPEPQAEPEVKPEPRPVTS
-684 SDGFEILVGRNNLQN
+684 STGACSSAAV
-699 DKLTLHT
+699 T
-706 ARGKDLWFHVQ
+706 AAVE
-717 KAPGSHCVV
+717 VV
-726 MSRGEDIPDTTKQE
+726 LPMPISPVATT
-740 AAELAVLH
+740 
-748 SSQNGGAKV
+748 S
-757 AVDTTEV
+757 
-764 KNIWKAN
+764 
-771 GAKPGMVLYEVYT
+771 
-784 TVYVT
+784 
-789 PREGL
+789 
-794 EEQLK
+794 
-799 KR
+799 

>member
-65 APDDAHT
+65 APDDART

-335 WKLSEKQTSAAQP
+335 WKLSEKQSPAPQP

-374 AAQTPPPKPARPD
+374 AAQTPPPKPAQPVLASPVQIPRSEPAAQQRIELPKPSPAPAPAPAPAPGPEPKPEPKPAPAPVPAPVQEAPAQQELPVPERPFRIIGEALHTYIIVEQGEAVLFID
-387 FLETSA
+387 KHAAHERIRFEALKKEDHPIMAQLLLAPVSAELSREEA
-393 AAIVAAACEKDLPVA
+393 AAVLENR
-408 QALGKTVAGVG
+408 ALLERCGFEAEDFGGGDVLIRQIPSDVDVEDAKALLQELAGKLLAGKTLDPNGL
-419 PVVVR
+419 R
-424 EAVCRALGETPALAC
+424 DELLHSIAC
-439 DLTAEEKA
+439 KSAIKA
-447 GLAAAIDELK
+447 GWQTSDEELR
-457 DEHAHGGTPTAVRL
+457 RL
-471 PQPDGAPKPVEF
+471 VQEV
-483 SFFVPQ
+483 
-489 QYGSAAILTR
+489 LTR
-499 YPSYSEMLEDYY
+499 DDIKYCPHGRPVCVTLTKRQLE
-511 ATKDRAERL
+511 
-520 RQKSR
+520 
-525 ELYKAVHNMY
+525 
-535 DRAVRKQAARKEEL
+535 KQ
-549 SQSAKADT
+549 
-557 LRLYGELLQANLWAI
+557 
-572 HKGDR
+572 
-577 QVTVQNYYTGEDV
+577 
-590 TIRLDP
+590 
-596 RLGGNENAQKYFRDY
+596 F
-611 KKKQTAHAMLQKL
+611 
-624 LVEGEAE
+624 
-631 IEYLRTVLYEVE
+631 
-643 SAPGEMAL
+643 
-651 NEIRA
+651 
-656 ELKSQGYLKYYKQ
+656 
-669 RNRKQKPADFLRYTS
+669 
-684 SDGFEILVGRNNLQN
+684 
-699 DKLTLHT
+699 
-706 ARGKDLWFHVQ
+706 
-717 KAPGSHCVV
+717 
-726 MSRGEDIPDTTKQE
+726 
-740 AAELAVLH
+740 
-748 SSQNGGAKV
+748 
-757 AVDTTEV
+757 
-764 KNIWKAN
+764 
-771 GAKPGMVLYEVYT
+771 
-784 TVYVT
+784 
-789 PREGL
+789 
-794 EEQLK
+794 
-799 KR
+799 KRV

>member
-65 APDDAHT
+65 EPVDART

-100 LAAISAVSK
+100 LAAISSVSK

-119 ADGVRLHLEAGKVL
+119 ENGVRLHLEAGQVL

-161 MKSDAAEASAVF
+161 MKSDAAESSAVF

-221 MLSVD
+221 MLPVD

-232 RVRGFVTRP
+232 RVRGFVTKP

-257 RYIKSRLLSAAVEEA
+257 RYIKSRLLSAALEEA

-325 TLNKAAGRPE
+325 TLSRAAGRPE
-335 WKLSEKQTSAAQP
+335 WKTPEKKQEPAPQP
-348 QVQPH
+348 QTQPKI
-353 AVQPPKPGFY
+353 VQPPKPGFY
-363 QSMQAAEYRRQ
+363 QTMQASEYRRQ
-374 AAQTPPPKPARPD
+374 AAQQ
-387 FLETSA
+387 
-393 AAIVAAACEKDLPVA
+393 PV
-408 QALGKTVAGVG
+408 
-419 PVVVR
+419 
-424 EAVCRALGETPALAC
+424 
-439 DLTAEEKA
+439 
-447 GLAAAIDELK
+447 
-457 DEHAHGGTPTAVRL
+457 
-471 PQPDGAPKPVEF
+471 
-483 SFFVPQ
+483 
-489 QYGSAAILTR
+489 
-499 YPSYSEMLEDYY
+499 
-511 ATKDRAERL
+511 
-520 RQKSR
+520 
-525 ELYKAVHNMY
+525 
-535 DRAVRKQAARKEEL
+535 
-549 SQSAKADT
+549 
-557 LRLYGELLQANLWAI
+557 
-572 HKGDR
+572 
-577 QVTVQNYYTGEDV
+577 
-590 TIRLDP
+590 
-596 RLGGNENAQKYFRDY
+596 
-611 KKKQTAHAMLQKL
+611 
-624 LVEGEAE
+624 
-631 IEYLRTVLYEVE
+631 
-643 SAPGEMAL
+643 
-651 NEIRA
+651 
-656 ELKSQGYLKYYKQ
+656 
-669 RNRKQKPADFLRYTS
+669 QKPAQPVLASPVQLPRSEPVPAQQSFTLQKPEVRPEPKPEPKIAVRPEPKPEPVKEPEAQQALSVPEEPFRIIGEALHTYIIVEQGEAVLFLDKHAAHERIRFEALKKEDHPIMAQLLLAPVS
-684 SDGFEILVGRNNLQN
+684 AELSREEAAAVLENRALLERCGFETEDFGGGDVLIRQIPSDVDVEDAKALLQELAGDLLAGKTLDPDSLRDNL
-699 DKLTLHT
+699 LHT
-706 ARGKDLWFHVQ
+706 IACKSAIKAGWQTSDEELRRLVQ
-717 KAPGSHCVV
+717 EVLSRDDIKYCPHGRPVCV
-726 MSRGEDIPDTTKQE
+726 TLTKRQ
-740 AAELAVLH
+740 
-748 SSQNGGAKV
+748 
-757 AVDTTEV
+757 
-764 KNIWKAN
+764 
-771 GAKPGMVLYEVYT
+771 
-784 TVYVT
+784 
-789 PREGL
+789 L
-794 EEQLK
+794 EKQF
-799 KR
+799 KRV

>member
-65 APDDAHT
+65 APDDART

-100 LAAISAVSK
+100 LAAISSVSK

-119 ADGVRLHLEAGKVL
+119 ETGVRLHLEAGQVL

-161 MKSDAAEASAVF
+161 MKSDAAESSAVF
-173 SVVQQQALA
+173 AAIQQQALA

-221 MLSVD
+221 MLPVD

-232 RVRGFVTRP
+232 RVRGFVTKP

-325 TLNKAAGRPE
+325 TLSRAAGRPE
-335 WKLSEKQTSAAQP
+335 WKAPEKKQEPAPRPQAQP
-348 QVQPH
+348 K

-363 QSMQAAEYRRQ
+363 QTMQASEYRRQ
-374 AAQTPPPKPARPD
+374 AAQQPAVKPAQPV
-387 FLETSA
+387 LASP
-393 AAIVAAACEKDLPVA
+393 VQLPRSEPA
-408 QALGKTVAGVG
+408 
-419 PVVVR
+419 PVQQTFV
-424 EAVCRALGETPALAC
+424 
-439 DLTAEEKA
+439 
-447 GLAAAIDELK
+447 
-457 DEHAHGGTPTAVRL
+457 L
-471 PQPDGAPKPVEF
+471 P
-483 SFFVPQ
+483 
-489 QYGSAAILTR
+489 
-499 YPSYSEMLEDYY
+499 
-511 ATKDRAERL
+511 
-520 RQKSR
+520 
-525 ELYKAVHNMY
+525 
-535 DRAVRKQAARKEEL
+535 
-549 SQSAKADT
+549 
-557 LRLYGELLQANLWAI
+557 
-572 HKGDR
+572 
-577 QVTVQNYYTGEDV
+577 
-590 TIRLDP
+590 
-596 RLGGNENAQKYFRDY
+596 
-611 KKKQTAHAMLQKL
+611 
-624 LVEGEAE
+624 
-631 IEYLRTVLYEVE
+631 
-643 SAPGEMAL
+643 
-651 NEIRA
+651 
-656 ELKSQGYLKYYKQ
+656 
-669 RNRKQKPADFLRYTS
+669 
-684 SDGFEILVGRNNLQN
+684 
-699 DKLTLHT
+699 
-706 ARGKDLWFHVQ
+706 
-717 KAPGSHCVV
+717 
-726 MSRGEDIPDTTKQE
+726 KQE
-740 AAELAVLH
+740 AKSEVKPEPKIEVRPEPKPEPVKTPEPQQQTLPVPEEPFRIIGEALHTYIIVEQGEAVLFLDKHAAHERIRFEALKKEDHPIMAQLLLAPVSAELSREEAAAVLE
-748 SSQNGGAKV
+748 NKALLERCGFETEDFGGGDILIRQIPSDVDVEDAKALLQELAGDLLAGKTLDPDSLRDNLLHTIACKSAIKAGWLTSDEELRRLV
-757 AVDTTEV
+757 QEV
-764 KNIWKAN
+764 LSRDDIKYCPH
-771 GAKPGMVLYEVYT
+771 GRPVC
-784 TVYVT
+784 VT
-789 PREGL
+789 LTKRQL
-794 EEQLK
+794 EKQF
-799 KR
+799 KRV

>member
-65 APDDAHT
+65 DPVDART

-100 LAAISAVSK
+100 LAAISSVSK

-119 ADGVRLHLEAGKVL
+119 ETGVRLHLEAGQVL

-161 MKSDAAEASAVF
+161 MKSDAAESSAVF
-173 SVVQQQALA
+173 AAIQQQALA

-221 MLSVD
+221 MLPVD

-232 RVRGFVTRP
+232 RVRGFVTKP

-325 TLNKAAGRPE
+325 TLSRAAGRPE
-335 WKLSEKQTSAAQP
+335 WKAPEKKQEPAPRPQAQP
-348 QVQPH
+348 K

-363 QSMQAAEYRRQ
+363 QTMQASEYRRQ
-374 AAQTPPPKPARPD
+374 AAQQPAVKPAQPV
-387 FLETSA
+387 LASP
-393 AAIVAAACEKDLPVA
+393 VQLPRSEPA
-408 QALGKTVAGVG
+408 
-419 PVVVR
+419 PVQQTFV
-424 EAVCRALGETPALAC
+424 
-439 DLTAEEKA
+439 
-447 GLAAAIDELK
+447 
-457 DEHAHGGTPTAVRL
+457 L
-471 PQPDGAPKPVEF
+471 P
-483 SFFVPQ
+483 
-489 QYGSAAILTR
+489 
-499 YPSYSEMLEDYY
+499 
-511 ATKDRAERL
+511 
-520 RQKSR
+520 
-525 ELYKAVHNMY
+525 
-535 DRAVRKQAARKEEL
+535 
-549 SQSAKADT
+549 
-557 LRLYGELLQANLWAI
+557 
-572 HKGDR
+572 
-577 QVTVQNYYTGEDV
+577 
-590 TIRLDP
+590 
-596 RLGGNENAQKYFRDY
+596 
-611 KKKQTAHAMLQKL
+611 
-624 LVEGEAE
+624 
-631 IEYLRTVLYEVE
+631 
-643 SAPGEMAL
+643 
-651 NEIRA
+651 
-656 ELKSQGYLKYYKQ
+656 
-669 RNRKQKPADFLRYTS
+669 
-684 SDGFEILVGRNNLQN
+684 
-699 DKLTLHT
+699 
-706 ARGKDLWFHVQ
+706 
-717 KAPGSHCVV
+717 
-726 MSRGEDIPDTTKQE
+726 KQE
-740 AAELAVLH
+740 AKSEVKPEPKIEVRPEPKPEPVKTPEPQQQTLPVLEEPFRIIGEALHTYIIVEQGEAVLFLDKHAAHERIRFEALKKEDHPIMAQLLLAPVSAELSREEAAAVLE
-748 SSQNGGAKV
+748 NKALLERCGFETEDFGGGDILIRQIPSDVDVEDAKALLQELAGDLLAGKTLDPDSLRDNLLHTIACKSAIKAGWQTSDEELRRLV
-757 AVDTTEV
+757 QEV
-764 KNIWKAN
+764 LSRDDIKYCPH
-771 GAKPGMVLYEVYT
+771 GRPVC
-784 TVYVT
+784 VT
-789 PREGL
+789 LTKRQL
-794 EEQLK
+794 EKQF
-799 KR
+799 KRV

>member
-32 VENSIDAGAKNIT
+32 VENSIEAGAKNIT

-65 APDDAHT
+65 DPVDART

-100 LAAISAVSK
+100 LAAISSVSK

-119 ADGVRLHLEAGKVL
+119 ETGVRLHLEAGQVL

-161 MKSDAAEASAVF
+161 MKSDAAESSAVF
-173 SVVQQQALA
+173 AAIQQQALA

-221 MLSVD
+221 MLPVD

-232 RVRGFVTRP
+232 RVRGFVTKP

-325 TLNKAAGRPE
+325 TLSRAAGRPE
-335 WKLSEKQTSAAQP
+335 WKAPEKKQEPAPRPQAQP
-348 QVQPH
+348 K

-363 QSMQAAEYRRQ
+363 QTMQASEYRRQ
-374 AAQTPPPKPARPD
+374 AAQQPAVKPAQPV
-387 FLETSA
+387 LASP
-393 AAIVAAACEKDLPVA
+393 VQLPRSEPA
-408 QALGKTVAGVG
+408 
-419 PVVVR
+419 PVQQTFV
-424 EAVCRALGETPALAC
+424 
-439 DLTAEEKA
+439 
-447 GLAAAIDELK
+447 
-457 DEHAHGGTPTAVRL
+457 L
-471 PQPDGAPKPVEF
+471 P
-483 SFFVPQ
+483 
-489 QYGSAAILTR
+489 
-499 YPSYSEMLEDYY
+499 
-511 ATKDRAERL
+511 
-520 RQKSR
+520 
-525 ELYKAVHNMY
+525 
-535 DRAVRKQAARKEEL
+535 
-549 SQSAKADT
+549 
-557 LRLYGELLQANLWAI
+557 
-572 HKGDR
+572 
-577 QVTVQNYYTGEDV
+577 
-590 TIRLDP
+590 
-596 RLGGNENAQKYFRDY
+596 
-611 KKKQTAHAMLQKL
+611 
-624 LVEGEAE
+624 
-631 IEYLRTVLYEVE
+631 
-643 SAPGEMAL
+643 
-651 NEIRA
+651 
-656 ELKSQGYLKYYKQ
+656 
-669 RNRKQKPADFLRYTS
+669 
-684 SDGFEILVGRNNLQN
+684 
-699 DKLTLHT
+699 
-706 ARGKDLWFHVQ
+706 
-717 KAPGSHCVV
+717 
-726 MSRGEDIPDTTKQE
+726 KQE
-740 AAELAVLH
+740 AKSEVKPEPKIEVRPEPKPEPVKTPEPQQQTLPVPEEPFRIIGEALHTYIIVEQGEAVLFLDKHAAHERIRFEALKKEDHPIMAQLLLAPVSAELSREEAAAVLE
-748 SSQNGGAKV
+748 NKALLERCGFETEDFGGGDILIRQIPSDVDVEDAKALLQELAGDLLAGKTLDPDSLRDNLLHTIACKSAIKAGWLTSDEELRRLV
-757 AVDTTEV
+757 QEV
-764 KNIWKAN
+764 LSRDDIKYCPH
-771 GAKPGMVLYEVYT
+771 GRPVC
-784 TVYVT
+784 VT
-789 PREGL
+789 LTKRQL
-794 EEQLK
+794 EKQF
-799 KR
+799 KRV

>member
-65 APDDAHT
+65 EPVDART

-100 LAAISAVSK
+100 LAAISSVSK

-119 ADGVRLHLEAGKVL
+119 ENGVRLHLEAGQVL

-161 MKSDAAEASAVF
+161 MKSDAAESSAVF

-221 MLSVD
+221 MLPVD

-232 RVRGFVTRP
+232 RVRGFVTKP

-257 RYIKSRLLSAAVEEA
+257 RYIKSRLLSAALEEA

-325 TLNKAAGRPE
+325 TLSRAAGRPE
-335 WKLSEKQTSAAQP
+335 WKTPEKKQEPAPQP
-348 QVQPH
+348 QSQPK

-363 QSMQAAEYRRQ
+363 QTMQASEYRRQ
-374 AAQTPPPKPARPD
+374 AAQQ
-387 FLETSA
+387 
-393 AAIVAAACEKDLPVA
+393 PV
-408 QALGKTVAGVG
+408 
-419 PVVVR
+419 
-424 EAVCRALGETPALAC
+424 
-439 DLTAEEKA
+439 
-447 GLAAAIDELK
+447 
-457 DEHAHGGTPTAVRL
+457 
-471 PQPDGAPKPVEF
+471 
-483 SFFVPQ
+483 
-489 QYGSAAILTR
+489 
-499 YPSYSEMLEDYY
+499 
-511 ATKDRAERL
+511 
-520 RQKSR
+520 
-525 ELYKAVHNMY
+525 
-535 DRAVRKQAARKEEL
+535 
-549 SQSAKADT
+549 
-557 LRLYGELLQANLWAI
+557 
-572 HKGDR
+572 
-577 QVTVQNYYTGEDV
+577 
-590 TIRLDP
+590 
-596 RLGGNENAQKYFRDY
+596 
-611 KKKQTAHAMLQKL
+611 
-624 LVEGEAE
+624 
-631 IEYLRTVLYEVE
+631 
-643 SAPGEMAL
+643 
-651 NEIRA
+651 
-656 ELKSQGYLKYYKQ
+656 
-669 RNRKQKPADFLRYTS
+669 QKPAQPVLASPVQLPRSEPVPAQQSFPLPKPEAKPEVRPEPKPEPKIEVRPEPKPEPKIEVRPEPKPEPVKEPEAQQALSVPEEPFRIIGEALHTYIIVEQGEAVLFLDKHAAHERIRFEALKKEDHPIMAQLLLAPVS
-684 SDGFEILVGRNNLQN
+684 AELSREEAAAVLENRALLERCGFETEDFGGGDVLIRQIPSDVDVEDAKALLQELAGDLLAGKTLDPDSLRDNL
-699 DKLTLHT
+699 LHT
-706 ARGKDLWFHVQ
+706 IACKSAIKAGWQTSDEELRRLVQ
-717 KAPGSHCVV
+717 EVLSRDDIKYCPHGRPVCV
-726 MSRGEDIPDTTKQE
+726 TLTKRQ
-740 AAELAVLH
+740 
-748 SSQNGGAKV
+748 
-757 AVDTTEV
+757 
-764 KNIWKAN
+764 
-771 GAKPGMVLYEVYT
+771 
-784 TVYVT
+784 
-789 PREGL
+789 L
-794 EEQLK
+794 EKQF
-799 KR
+799 KRV

>member
-65 APDDAHT
+65 DPVDART

-100 LAAISAVSK
+100 LAAISSVSK

-119 ADGVRLHLEAGKVL
+119 ETGVRLHLEAGQVL

-139 CPCGTTILVREL
+139 CPCGTTILVRKL

-161 MKSDAAEASAVF
+161 MKSDAAESSAVF
-173 SVVQQQALA
+173 AAIQQQALA

-221 MLSVD
+221 MLPVD

-232 RVRGFVTRP
+232 RVRGFVTKP

-325 TLNKAAGRPE
+325 TLSRAAGRPE
-335 WKLSEKQTSAAQP
+335 WKAPEKKQEPAPRPQAQP
-348 QVQPH
+348 K

-363 QSMQAAEYRRQ
+363 QTMQASEYRRQ
-374 AAQTPPPKPARPD
+374 AAQQPAVKPAQPV
-387 FLETSA
+387 LASP
-393 AAIVAAACEKDLPVA
+393 VQLPRSEPA
-408 QALGKTVAGVG
+408 
-419 PVVVR
+419 PVQQTFV
-424 EAVCRALGETPALAC
+424 
-439 DLTAEEKA
+439 
-447 GLAAAIDELK
+447 
-457 DEHAHGGTPTAVRL
+457 L
-471 PQPDGAPKPVEF
+471 P
-483 SFFVPQ
+483 
-489 QYGSAAILTR
+489 
-499 YPSYSEMLEDYY
+499 
-511 ATKDRAERL
+511 
-520 RQKSR
+520 
-525 ELYKAVHNMY
+525 
-535 DRAVRKQAARKEEL
+535 
-549 SQSAKADT
+549 
-557 LRLYGELLQANLWAI
+557 
-572 HKGDR
+572 
-577 QVTVQNYYTGEDV
+577 
-590 TIRLDP
+590 
-596 RLGGNENAQKYFRDY
+596 
-611 KKKQTAHAMLQKL
+611 
-624 LVEGEAE
+624 
-631 IEYLRTVLYEVE
+631 
-643 SAPGEMAL
+643 
-651 NEIRA
+651 
-656 ELKSQGYLKYYKQ
+656 
-669 RNRKQKPADFLRYTS
+669 
-684 SDGFEILVGRNNLQN
+684 
-699 DKLTLHT
+699 
-706 ARGKDLWFHVQ
+706 
-717 KAPGSHCVV
+717 
-726 MSRGEDIPDTTKQE
+726 KQE
-740 AAELAVLH
+740 AKSEVKPEPKIEVRPEPKPEPVKTPEPQQQTLPVPEEPFRIIGEALHTYIIVEQGEAVLFLDKHAAHERIRFEALKKEDHPIMAQLLLAPVSAELSREEAAAVLE
-748 SSQNGGAKV
+748 NKALLERCGFETEDFGGGDILIRQIPSDVDVEDAKALLQELAGDLLAGKTLDPDSLRDNLLHTIACKSAIKAGWLTSDEELRRLV
-757 AVDTTEV
+757 QEV
-764 KNIWKAN
+764 LSRDDIKYCPH
-771 GAKPGMVLYEVYT
+771 GRPVC
-784 TVYVT
+784 VT
-789 PREGL
+789 LTKRQL
-794 EEQLK
+794 EKQF
-799 KR
+799 KRV

>member
-65 APDDAHT
+65 APDDART

-194 QEQLHTDGQGDRM
+194 QEQLHTDGQGERM

-374 AAQTPPPKPARPD
+374 AAQTPPPSPRSPSWPPRCRSRGPSPPRSSASSCRSRVRPPHLPPPRLPGRPEPKPARAVPAPVQEAPAQQELPVPEQPFRIIGEALHTYIIVEQGESVLFID
-387 FLETSA
+387 KHAAHERIRFEALKKEDHPIMAQLLLAPVSAELSREEA
-393 AAIVAAACEKDLPVA
+393 AAVLENR
-408 QALGKTVAGVG
+408 ALLERCGFEAEDFGGGDVLIRQIPSDVDVEDAKALLQELAGKLLAGKTLDPNGL
-419 PVVVR
+419 R
-424 EAVCRALGETPALAC
+424 DELLHSIAC
-439 DLTAEEKA
+439 KSAIKA
-447 GLAAAIDELK
+447 GWQTSDEELR
-457 DEHAHGGTPTAVRL
+457 RL
-471 PQPDGAPKPVEF
+471 VQEV
-483 SFFVPQ
+483 
-489 QYGSAAILTR
+489 LTR
-499 YPSYSEMLEDYY
+499 DDIKYCPHGRPVCVTLTKRQLE
-511 ATKDRAERL
+511 
-520 RQKSR
+520 
-525 ELYKAVHNMY
+525 
-535 DRAVRKQAARKEEL
+535 KQ
-549 SQSAKADT
+549 
-557 LRLYGELLQANLWAI
+557 
-572 HKGDR
+572 
-577 QVTVQNYYTGEDV
+577 
-590 TIRLDP
+590 
-596 RLGGNENAQKYFRDY
+596 F
-611 KKKQTAHAMLQKL
+611 
-624 LVEGEAE
+624 
-631 IEYLRTVLYEVE
+631 
-643 SAPGEMAL
+643 
-651 NEIRA
+651 
-656 ELKSQGYLKYYKQ
+656 
-669 RNRKQKPADFLRYTS
+669 
-684 SDGFEILVGRNNLQN
+684 
-699 DKLTLHT
+699 
-706 ARGKDLWFHVQ
+706 
-717 KAPGSHCVV
+717 
-726 MSRGEDIPDTTKQE
+726 
-740 AAELAVLH
+740 
-748 SSQNGGAKV
+748 
-757 AVDTTEV
+757 
-764 KNIWKAN
+764 
-771 GAKPGMVLYEVYT
+771 
-784 TVYVT
+784 
-789 PREGL
+789 
-794 EEQLK
+794 
-799 KR
+799 KRV

>member
-65 APDDAHT
+65 DPVDART

-100 LAAISAVSK
+100 LAAISSVSK

-119 ADGVRLHLEAGKVL
+119 ETGVRLHLEAGQVL

-161 MKSDAAEASAVF
+161 MKSDAAESSAVF
-173 SVVQQQALA
+173 AAIQQQALA

-221 MLSVD
+221 MLPVD

-232 RVRGFVTRP
+232 RVRGFVTKP

-285 VLEIDMPVQAVDVN
+285 VLEIDIPVQAVDVN

-325 TLNKAAGRPE
+325 TLSRAAGRPE
-335 WKLSEKQTSAAQP
+335 WKAPEKKQEPAPRPQAQP
-348 QVQPH
+348 K

-363 QSMQAAEYRRQ
+363 QTMQASEYRRQ
-374 AAQTPPPKPARPD
+374 AAQQPAVKPAQPV
-387 FLETSA
+387 LASP
-393 AAIVAAACEKDLPVA
+393 VQLPRSEPA
-408 QALGKTVAGVG
+408 
-419 PVVVR
+419 PVQQTFV
-424 EAVCRALGETPALAC
+424 
-439 DLTAEEKA
+439 
-447 GLAAAIDELK
+447 
-457 DEHAHGGTPTAVRL
+457 L
-471 PQPDGAPKPVEF
+471 P
-483 SFFVPQ
+483 
-489 QYGSAAILTR
+489 
-499 YPSYSEMLEDYY
+499 
-511 ATKDRAERL
+511 
-520 RQKSR
+520 
-525 ELYKAVHNMY
+525 
-535 DRAVRKQAARKEEL
+535 
-549 SQSAKADT
+549 
-557 LRLYGELLQANLWAI
+557 
-572 HKGDR
+572 
-577 QVTVQNYYTGEDV
+577 
-590 TIRLDP
+590 
-596 RLGGNENAQKYFRDY
+596 
-611 KKKQTAHAMLQKL
+611 
-624 LVEGEAE
+624 
-631 IEYLRTVLYEVE
+631 
-643 SAPGEMAL
+643 
-651 NEIRA
+651 
-656 ELKSQGYLKYYKQ
+656 
-669 RNRKQKPADFLRYTS
+669 
-684 SDGFEILVGRNNLQN
+684 
-699 DKLTLHT
+699 
-706 ARGKDLWFHVQ
+706 
-717 KAPGSHCVV
+717 
-726 MSRGEDIPDTTKQE
+726 KQE
-740 AAELAVLH
+740 AKSEVKPEPKIEVRPEPKPEPVKTPEPQQQTLPVPEEPFRIIGEALHTYIIVEQGEAVLFLDKHAAHERIRFEALKKEDHPIMAQLLLAPVSAELSREEAAAVLE
-748 SSQNGGAKV
+748 NKALLERCGFETEDFGGGDILIRQIPSDVDVEDAKALLQELAGDLLAGKTLDPDSLRDNLLHTIACKSAIKAGWLTSDEELRRLV
-757 AVDTTEV
+757 QEV
-764 KNIWKAN
+764 LSRDDIKYCPH
-771 GAKPGMVLYEVYT
+771 GRPVC
-784 TVYVT
+784 VT
-789 PREGL
+789 LTKRQL
-794 EEQLK
+794 EKQF
-799 KR
+799 KRV